1 MAGAVLALLVLV
13 MLPLAF
19 LVWGSVTTGDGVTL
33 AHFRDALSSGLY
45 LTALRNPLVLGL
57 WTAVLSI
64 AIGLPLAWVVSR
76 TNAPARRFVHLSAV
90 VSYLTPP
97 FLTAIAFVNLFSPNA
112 GLVNRFVRDVLGLDA
127 LTFNVFSMAG
137 LVLVAVPH
145 TFPFVYLLT
154 ASALESV
161 DASMEESTSRSGCAR
176 PTRRSARSTR
186 PWRRPR
192 G

>member
-1 MAGAVLALLVLV
+1 
-13 MLPLAF
+13 
-19 LVWGSVTTGDGVTL
+19 
-33 AHFRDALSSGLY
+33 
-45 LTALRNPLVLGL
+45 
-57 WTAVLSI
+57 
-64 AIGLPLAWVVSR
+64 
-76 TNAPARRFVHLSAV
+76 
-90 VSYLTPP
+90 
-97 FLTAIAFVNLFSPNA
+97 VNLFSPNA

-137 LVLVAVPH
+137 LVLVTVPH